1 MSESETPAPVIT
13 ITCPPKVCVGKT
25 HDVAL
30 TEIPKMPKR
39 SRNGSEVNVYPL
51 PPDPLKSVPRS
62 LRDLAE
68 AGNFTV
74 CDLIVVLDEMAKL
87 FKTSISLTRP
97 HEGSIDLDDIPPASW
112 ISDKKKR
119 ESVNNGLYT
128 ELRFSLSKES
138 EELQFIHETLMLC
151 EILRRSPNI
160 ETTIV
165 RSCDDDADTIKKR
178 IPYWRSIYRY
188 DRDQVADLLN
198 KPMPLCL
205 RANYP
210 HYTWPRWAFG
220 AFEAF
225 VARRIQL
232 K

>member
-1 MSESETPAPVIT
+1 
-13 ITCPPKVCVGKT
+13 
-25 HDVAL
+25 
-30 TEIPKMPKR
+30 MPKR
-39 SRNGSEVNVYPL
+39 SRNGSEVNIYPL
-51 PPDPLKSVPRS
+51 PPDPLKHVPRS

-68 AGNFTV
+68 ARNFTV

-87 FKTSISLTRP
+87 FKTTISVTGP
-97 HEGSIDLDDIPPASW
+97 YEGSIHLYDIPPASW

-119 ESVNNGLYT
+119 ESVNNGLCT
-128 ELRFSLSKES
+128 ELRFNLCKES
-138 EELQFIHETLMLC
+138 EELQFIQETLFLC
-151 EILRRSPNI
+151 SICRKNPNI

-165 RSCDDDADTIKKR
+165 RTCDDDADSIKKR
-178 IPYWRSIYRY
+178 ISWGNWGRLYKY
-188 DRDQVADLLN
+188 DRNQIDDLLK

-205 RANYP
+205 RANFP

-232 K
+232 KDA

>member
-1 MSESETPAPVIT
+1 
-13 ITCPPKVCVGKT
+13 
-25 HDVAL
+25 
-30 TEIPKMPKR
+30 MPKR
-39 SRNGSEVNVYPL
+39 SRNGSEKNIYPL

-62 LRDLAE
+62 LRELAE
-68 AGNFTV
+68 ARNFTV

-87 FKTSISLTRP
+87 FKTSVHVTGP
-97 HEGSIDLDDIPPASW
+97 HEGSIHLLNVPASSW

-119 ESVNNGLYT
+119 ESVNNGLCT
-128 ELRFSLSKES
+128 ELRFSLCKDS
-138 EELQFIHETLMLC
+138 EELKFVQETLSLC
-151 EILRRSPNI
+151 SICRANPTI

-165 RSCDDDADTIKKR
+165 RSCDDDAHTIRKR
-178 IPYWRSIYRY
+178 ISWGNWGRIYKY
-188 DRDQVADLLN
+188 DVNQVTDLLE
-198 KPMPLCL
+198 KSFPLCL

>member
-1 MSESETPAPVIT
+1 
-13 ITCPPKVCVGKT
+13 
-25 HDVAL
+25 
-30 TEIPKMPKR
+30 MPKR

-51 PPDPLKSVPRS
+51 PPDPLKSVPRL

-68 AGNFTV
+68 ARNFTV

-87 FKTSISLTRP
+87 FKTSISVTGP
-97 HEGSIDLDDIPPASW
+97 YEGSIHLMCIPPASW

-119 ESVNNGLYT
+119 ESVNNGLLT
-128 ELRFSLSKES
+128 ELRFNLSKKS
-138 EELQFIHETLMLC
+138 EKLQFIQETLMLC
-151 EILRRSPNI
+151 SICRRNPSI
-160 ETTIV
+160 KTTIV

-178 IPYWRSIYRY
+178 LRRGNWGHIYEY
-188 DRDQVADLLN
+188 DSNQVADLLN

-225 VARRIQL
+225 VARRIQI

>member
-1 MSESETPAPVIT
+1 
-13 ITCPPKVCVGKT
+13 
-25 HDVAL
+25 
-30 TEIPKMPKR
+30 MPKR
-39 SRNGSEVNVYPL
+39 SRNGLDVNVYPL

-62 LRDLAE
+62 LRDLTE
-68 AGNFTV
+68 ARNFTV
-74 CDLIVVLDEMAKL
+74 CDLVVVLDEIAKL
-87 FKTSISLTRP
+87 FKTSISVTGP
-97 HEGSIDLDDIPPASW
+97 CEGSIHLMHVPPASW
-112 ISDKKKR
+112 VSDKKKR
-119 ESVNNGLYT
+119 ESVNNGLCT

-138 EELQFIHETLMLC
+138 EELKFVQNTLSLC
-151 EILRRSPNI
+151 SICRDNPSI

-178 IPYWRSIYRY
+178 LRWGNWGHIYKY
-188 DRDQVADLLN
+188 DSNQVADLLN

-205 RANYP
+205 RAAYP